1 MLDQLKQ
8 PDIEIYVKN
17 TSFDA
22 IQDWLSSVFGV
33 ISLPS
38 FSGKPINVSVGTS
51 PKIPVM
57 LTPNAAGKAFTS
69 IWFQSNQTPW
79 ISDEE
84 CAISFL
90 ALNDTEVR
98 CSANSWQ
105 EEEEE
110 HSEQWLSMS
119 RNEKKLI
126 QWG

>member
-1 MLDQLKQ
+1 MPDQLKQ
-8 PDIEIYVKN
+8 PDIEIYVKDS
-17 TSFDA
+17 SFKA
-22 IQDWLSSVFGV
+22 IQDWLSSVFEPV
-33 ISLPS
+33 SLPS
-38 FSGKPINVSVGTS
+38 FKGKPISIGIGSS
-51 PKIPVM
+51 PKITVM
-57 LTPNAAGKAFTS
+57 LTPHAAGKAFTS
-69 IWFQSNQTPW
+69 IWFQSDKTPW
-79 ISDEE
+79 VNDEE

-110 HSEQWLSMS
+110 QSEKWLSIS